1 MIFVSATPGDFEMEN
16 SKVVAEQLVRPTGI
30 IEPKIII
37 KPTKNQVDDL
47 LEEIRLRVE
56 KKQCVLVTTL
66 TKKMAEELT
75 EYYLDLGVKVKYMHS
90 GIDTLERVEIIRGLR
105 KREFDVLV
113 GINLLR
119 EGLDIPEVS
128 LVAILEADK
137 EGFLRSRRSLIQT
150 MGRAARNI
158 EGEAILYA
166 DIMTKSMME
175 AISEID
181 RRREIQLEYNIKN
194 NIDPRST
201 INELSQDLL
210 NLDYGL
216 DIDEINEEKMIYSS
230 KKDIIK
236 QIGILKSDI
245 KRLAE
250 ELDFEGAIKKRD
262 EMLKLD
268 KLLLEI

>member
-1 MIFVSATPGDFEMEN
+1 
-16 SKVVAEQLVRPTGI
+16 
-30 IEPKIII
+30 
-37 KPTKNQVDDL
+37 
-47 LEEIRLRVE
+47 
-56 KKQCVLVTTL
+56 
-66 TKKMAEELT
+66 
-75 EYYLDLGVKVKYMHS
+75 MHS
-90 GIDTLERVEIIRGLR
+90 GVDTLERIEIIRGLR
-105 KREFDVLV
+105 KKEFDVLV

-166 DIMTKSMME
+166 DIMTKSMAE
-175 AISEID
+175 AISETD
-181 RRREIQLEYNIKN
+181 RRREKQVEYNINN

-201 INELSQDLL
+201 INEISGDLL

-216 DIDEINEEKMIYSS
+216 DVDEINEEVMVYTS
-230 KKDIIK
+230 KKDIVE
-236 QIGILKSDI
+236 QIERLKAEISQ
-245 KRLAE
+245 LAG

>member
-1 MIFVSATPGDFEMEN
+1 
-16 SKVVAEQLVRPTGI
+16 
-30 IEPKIII
+30 
-37 KPTKNQVDDL
+37 
-47 LEEIRLRVE
+47 
-56 KKQCVLVTTL
+56 
-66 TKKMAEELT
+66 
-75 EYYLDLGVKVKYMHS
+75 
-90 GIDTLERVEIIRGLR
+90 
-105 KREFDVLV
+105 
-113 GINLLR
+113 
-119 EGLDIPEVS
+119 
-128 LVAILEADK
+128 
-137 EGFLRSRRSLIQT
+137 
-150 MGRAARNI
+150 
-158 EGEAILYA
+158 
-166 DIMTKSMME
+166 MTKSVME

-201 INELSQDLL
+201 INEISQDLL